1 MGGASSAPTDQTQ
14 RVGPTYTM
22 KHLVL
27 LLLLAVGGY
36 FLWYYLNNREKVW
49 ALILLKRHVL
59 AVLALVGAVLL
70 AVVFQ
75 TNVHSTKIL

>member
-1 MGGASSAPTDQTQ
+1 
-14 RVGPTYTM
+14 M

-49 ALILLKRHVL
+49 AVILLKRHTL
-59 AVLALVGAVLL
+59 AVLALVGGILL

>member
-1 MGGASSAPTDQTQ
+1 
-14 RVGPTYTM
+14 M

-59 AVLALVGAVLL
+59 AVLALVGVVLL

>member
-1 MGGASSAPTDQTQ
+1 
-14 RVGPTYTM
+14 M

-59 AVLALVGAVLL
+59 AVLALVGIVLL

>member
-1 MGGASSAPTDQTQ
+1 
-14 RVGPTYTM
+14 M

-49 ALILLKRHVL
+49 AVILLKRHTL
-59 AVLALVGAVLL
+59 AVLALVGIVLL

-75 TNVHSTKIL
+75 TNIHSTKIL

>member
-1 MGGASSAPTDQTQ
+1 
-14 RVGPTYTM
+14 V

-59 AVLALVGAVLL
+59 AVLALVGIILL

>member
-1 MGGASSAPTDQTQ
+1 
-14 RVGPTYTM
+14 V

-59 AVLALVGAVLL
+59 AVLALVGMVLL

>member
-1 MGGASSAPTDQTQ
+1 
-14 RVGPTYTM
+14 M

-49 ALILLKRHVL
+49 AVILLKRHTL
-59 AVLALVGAVLL
+59 AVLALVGIVLL
-70 AVVFQ
+70 GVVFQ
-75 TNVHSTKIL
+75 TNTHSTKIL

>member
-1 MGGASSAPTDQTQ
+1 
-14 RVGPTYTM
+14 M

-59 AVLALVGAVLL
+59 AVLALVGMVLL

>member
-1 MGGASSAPTDQTQ
+1 
-14 RVGPTYTM
+14 M

>member
-1 MGGASSAPTDQTQ
+1 
-14 RVGPTYTM
+14 V

-27 LLLLAVGGY
+27 LLLLAIGGY
-36 FLWYYLNNREKVW
+36 FLWCYLNNREKVW

-59 AVLALVGAVLL
+59 AVLALVGMVLL

>member
-1 MGGASSAPTDQTQ
+1 
-14 RVGPTYTM
+14 M

-59 AVLALVGAVLL
+59 AVLALVGMVLL

-75 TNVHSTKIL
+75 TNAHSTKIL

>member
-1 MGGASSAPTDQTQ
+1 
-14 RVGPTYTM
+14 M
-22 KHLVL
+22 KHLVF

-49 ALILLKRHVL
+49 AIILLKRHVL
-59 AVLALVGAVLL
+59 AVLALVGIVLL

>member
-1 MGGASSAPTDQTQ
+1 
-14 RVGPTYTM
+14 V

-59 AVLALVGAVLL
+59 AVLALVGIVLL